1 MRLLRRF
8 APDACRKAGRERVSF
23 FFFEYMEWL
32 TSLFYGD
39 TNGAAH
45 TVLLFALVIAI
56 GIPLGRIKVFGVS
69 LGITL
74 VLFVGIV
81 LGQLGFS
88 ANGHVLHFVKEFGL
102 ILFVYSIGLQVG
114 PGFFASFKRGGMLMN
129 GLAASIVLLGVL
141 MTVLF
146 HYLTSIPMPTLVGVL
161 SGAITNTPGLGAAQQ
176 ALSEI
181 INTNPEAKEALVA
194 QAGGVPEGSTLDAA
208 AEQLAG
214 TLGQG
219 YACAYPLGVVGII
232 LSILAV
238 RTVFKISLKKE
249 TRALKETNPTSGD
262 DSTAFTLE
270 VQNPAIVGKKI
281 SEITRLFS
289 RRFVISRHRRGEQPP
304 TLPTGDLVLELG
316 DRLLVISAK
325 GDAETIAAFFGKVIN
340 WGVEDWEHLKSA
352 IVRRRIIVTR
362 PSVNGKALGRLDAY
376 SSMGVAITRINRA
389 GVVLIANPTL
399 CLQLGDRVNVVGPEH
414 AVNEVEKV
422 LGNELK
428 RLDHPNLVSIFLG
441 IAVGVIFGSIP
452 FAVPGL
458 SQPLK
463 LGLAGGPLIVAILIS
478 CWGYKSHLI
487 TYTPIAANLM
497 IREIGILLFLASV
510 GIGAGNGFLQTVLG
524 GGYWWVLIG
533 FCITTVPLLV
543 VGLVARGVFKM
554 NYYSIMGLVSGAT
567 TDPPA
572 LAYANSVAQN
582 EAPNVAY
589 ATVYPLTMFLRV
601 LTAQLL
607 ILAFCA

>member
-1 MRLLRRF
+1 M
-8 APDACRKAGRERVSF
+8 D
-23 FFFEYMEWL
+23 WIIN
-32 TSLFYGD
+32 LFYAD
-39 TNGAAH
+39 TNGVAH
-45 TVLLFALVIAI
+45 TVLLFCIAIAI
-56 GIPLGRIKVFGVS
+56 GIPLGRIKVFGIS

-74 VLFVGIV
+74 VLFVAIL

-88 ANGHVLHFVKEFGL
+88 VNGNVLHFVKEFGL
-102 ILFVYSIGLQVG
+102 ILFVFTIGLQVG
-114 PGFFASFKRGGMLMN
+114 PGFFASFKKGGMLMN
-129 GLAASIVLLGVL
+129 GLAASVVLLGVL
-141 MTVLF
+141 LTIVF
-146 HYLTSIPMPTLVGVL
+146 HFLTGIPMPTMVGVL

-176 ALSEI
+176 ALAEI
-181 INTNPEAKEALVA
+181 VKTNPEATDGAIER
-194 QAGGVPEGSTLDAA
+194 
-208 AEQLAG
+208 LAG

-232 LSILAV
+232 LSLIVV
-238 RTVFKISLKKE
+238 RAVFKISLDKE
-249 TRALKETNPTSGD
+249 TAAIKALEKEQGDTSAAI
-262 DSTAFTLE
+262 SLE
-270 VQNPAIVGKKI
+270 VQNPAIIGKKI

-289 RRFVISRHRRGEQPP
+289 RPFVISRHRRGENAP
-304 TLPTGDLVLELG
+304 TVATGDTVLAAG
-316 DRLLVISAK
+316 DRLFVIVFK
-325 GDAETIAAFFGKVIN
+325 EDAEMVGAFFGKVIN
-340 WGVEDWEHLKSA
+340 WGVEDWEHIKSA

-362 PSVNGKALGRLDAY
+362 ENMNGRPLSRLAAY
-376 SSMGVAITRINRA
+376 TAMGVAITRINRA
-389 GVVLIANPTL
+389 GVVQVASPTL
-399 CLQLGDRVNVVGPEH
+399 RLQIGDRVNVVGPEH

-441 IAVGVIFGSIP
+441 IALGVFFGSIP

-463 LGLAGGPLIVAILIS
+463 LGLAGGPLIIAILLS
-478 CWGYKSHLI
+478 CWGYKSHLV

-510 GIGAGNGFLQTVLG
+510 GLGAGNGFLQAVLG

-543 VGLVARGVFKM
+543 VGFVARGVFKL
-554 NYYSIMGLVSGAT
+554 NYYSVMGLVAGAT

-572 LAYANSVAQN
+572 LAYANNIAQN

-607 ILAFCA
+607 ILVFCS

>member
-1 MRLLRRF
+1 M
-8 APDACRKAGRERVSF
+8 D
-23 FFFEYMEWL
+23 WIIN
-32 TSLFYGD
+32 LFYAD
-39 TNGAAH
+39 TNGVAH
-45 TVLLFALVIAI
+45 TVLLFCIAIAI
-56 GIPLGRIKVFGVS
+56 GIPLGRIKVFGIS

-74 VLFVGIV
+74 VLFVAIL

-88 ANGHVLHFVKEFGL
+88 VNGNVLHFVKEFGL
-102 ILFVYSIGLQVG
+102 ILFVFTIGLQVG
-114 PGFFASFKRGGMLMN
+114 PGFFASFKKGGMLMN
-129 GLAASIVLLGVL
+129 GLAASVVLLGVL
-141 MTVLF
+141 LTVAF
-146 HYLTSIPMPTLVGVL
+146 HFLTGIPMPTMVGVL

-176 ALSEI
+176 ALAEI
-181 INTNPEAKEALVA
+181 VKTNPEATDGAIER
-194 QAGGVPEGSTLDAA
+194 
-208 AEQLAG
+208 LAG

-232 LSILAV
+232 LSLIVV
-238 RTVFKISLKKE
+238 RAVFKISLDKE
-249 TRALKETNPTSGD
+249 TAAIKALEKEQGDTSAAI
-262 DSTAFTLE
+262 SLE
-270 VQNPAIVGKKI
+270 VQNPAIIGKKI

-289 RRFVISRHRRGEQPP
+289 RPFVISRHRRGENAP
-304 TLPTGDLVLELG
+304 TVATGDTVLEAG
-316 DRLLVISAK
+316 DRLFVIVFK
-325 GDAETIAAFFGKVIN
+325 EDAEMVGAFFGKVIN
-340 WGVEDWEHLKSA
+340 WGVEDWEHIKSA

-362 PSVNGKALGRLDAY
+362 ENMNGRPLSRLAAY
-376 SSMGVAITRINRA
+376 TAMGVAITRINRA
-389 GVVLIANPTL
+389 GVVQVASPTL
-399 CLQLGDRVNVVGPEH
+399 RLQIGDRVNVVGPEH

-441 IAVGVIFGSIP
+441 IALGVFFGSIP

-463 LGLAGGPLIVAILIS
+463 LGLAGGPLIIAILLS
-478 CWGYKSHLI
+478 CWGYKSHLV

-510 GIGAGNGFLQTVLG
+510 GLGAGNGFLQAVLG

-543 VGLVARGVFKM
+543 VGFVARGVFKL
-554 NYYSIMGLVSGAT
+554 NYYSVMGLVAGAT

-572 LAYANSVAQN
+572 LAYANNIAQN

-607 ILAFCA
+607 ILVFCS

>member
-1 MRLLRRF
+1 M
-8 APDACRKAGRERVSF
+8 D
-23 FFFEYMEWL
+23 WIIN
-32 TSLFYGD
+32 LFYAD
-39 TNGAAH
+39 TNGVAH
-45 TVLLFALVIAI
+45 TVLLFCIAIAI
-56 GIPLGRIKVFGVS
+56 GIPLGRIKVFGIS

-74 VLFVGIV
+74 VLFVAIL

-88 ANGHVLHFVKEFGL
+88 VNGNVLHFVKEFGL
-102 ILFVYSIGLQVG
+102 ILFVFTIGLQVG
-114 PGFFASFKRGGMLMN
+114 PGFFASFKKGGMLMN
-129 GLAASIVLLGVL
+129 GLAASVVLLGVL
-141 MTVLF
+141 LTIVF
-146 HYLTSIPMPTLVGVL
+146 HFLTGIPMPTMVGVL

-176 ALSEI
+176 ALAEI
-181 INTNPEAKEALVA
+181 VKTNGATDGAV
-194 QAGGVPEGSTLDAA
+194 
-208 AEQLAG
+208 EQLAG

-232 LSILAV
+232 LSLIVV
-238 RTVFKISLKKE
+238 RAVFKISLDKE
-249 TRALKETNPTSGD
+249 TAAIKALEKEQGDTSAAI
-262 DSTAFTLE
+262 SLE
-270 VQNPAIVGKKI
+270 VQNPAIIGKKI

-289 RRFVISRHRRGEQPP
+289 RPFVISRHRRGENAP
-304 TLPTGDLVLELG
+304 TVATGDTVLEAG
-316 DRLLVISAK
+316 DRLFVIVFK
-325 GDAETIAAFFGKVIN
+325 EDAEMVGAFFGKVIN
-340 WGVEDWEHLKSA
+340 WGVEDWEHIKSA

-362 PSVNGKALGRLDAY
+362 ENMNGRPLSRLAAY
-376 SSMGVAITRINRA
+376 TAMGVAITRINRA
-389 GVVLIANPTL
+389 GVVQVASPTL
-399 CLQLGDRVNVVGPEH
+399 RLQIGDRVNVVGPEH

-441 IAVGVIFGSIP
+441 IALGVFFGSIP

-463 LGLAGGPLIVAILIS
+463 LGLAGGPLIIAILLS
-478 CWGYKSHLI
+478 CWGYKSHLV

-510 GIGAGNGFLQTVLG
+510 GLGAGNGFLQAVLG

-543 VGLVARGVFKM
+543 VGFVARGVFKL
-554 NYYSIMGLVSGAT
+554 NYYSVMGLVAGAT

-572 LAYANSVAQN
+572 LAYANNIAQN

-607 ILAFCA
+607 ILVFCS

>member
-1 MRLLRRF
+1 M
-8 APDACRKAGRERVSF
+8 D
-23 FFFEYMEWL
+23 WIIN
-32 TSLFYGD
+32 LFYAD
-39 TNGAAH
+39 TNGVAH
-45 TVLLFALVIAI
+45 TVLLFCIAIAI
-56 GIPLGRIKVFGVS
+56 GIPLGRIKVFGIS

-74 VLFVGIV
+74 VLFVAIL

-88 ANGHVLHFVKEFGL
+88 VNGNVLHFVKEFGL
-102 ILFVYSIGLQVG
+102 ILFVFTIGLQVG
-114 PGFFASFKRGGMLMN
+114 PGFFASFKKGGMLMN
-129 GLAASIVLLGVL
+129 GLAASVVLLGVL
-141 MTVLF
+141 LTVAF
-146 HYLTSIPMPTLVGVL
+146 HFLTGIPMPTMVGVL

-176 ALSEI
+176 ALAEI
-181 INTNPEAKEALVA
+181 VKTNGATDGAV
-194 QAGGVPEGSTLDAA
+194 
-208 AEQLAG
+208 EQLAG

-232 LSILAV
+232 LSLIVV
-238 RTVFKISLKKE
+238 RAVFKISLDKE
-249 TRALKETNPTSGD
+249 TAAIKALEKEQGDTSAAI
-262 DSTAFTLE
+262 SLE
-270 VQNPAIVGKKI
+270 VQNPAIIGKKI

-289 RRFVISRHRRGEQPP
+289 RPFVISRHRRGENAP
-304 TLPTGDLVLELG
+304 TVATGDTVLEAG
-316 DRLLVISAK
+316 DRLFVIVFK
-325 GDAETIAAFFGKVIN
+325 EDAEMVGAFFGKVIN
-340 WGVEDWEHLKSA
+340 WGVEDWEHIKSA

-362 PSVNGKALGRLDAY
+362 ENMNGRPLSRLAAY
-376 SSMGVAITRINRA
+376 TAMGVAITRINRA
-389 GVVLIANPTL
+389 GVVQVASPTL
-399 CLQLGDRVNVVGPEH
+399 RLQIGDRVNVVGPEH

-441 IAVGVIFGSIP
+441 IALGVFFGSIP

-463 LGLAGGPLIVAILIS
+463 LGLAGGPLIIAILLS
-478 CWGYKSHLI
+478 CWGYKSHLV

-510 GIGAGNGFLQTVLG
+510 GLGAGNGFLQAVLG

-543 VGLVARGVFKM
+543 VGFVARGVFKL
-554 NYYSIMGLVSGAT
+554 NYYSVMGLVAGAT

-572 LAYANSVAQN
+572 LAYANNIAQN

-607 ILAFCA
+607 ILVFCS

>member
-1 MRLLRRF
+1 M
-8 APDACRKAGRERVSF
+8 D
-23 FFFEYMEWL
+23 WIIN
-32 TSLFYGD
+32 LFYAD
-39 TNGAAH
+39 TNGVAH
-45 TVLLFALVIAI
+45 TVLLFCIAIAI
-56 GIPLGRIKVFGVS
+56 GIPLGRIKVFGIS

-74 VLFVGIV
+74 VLFVAIL

-88 ANGHVLHFVKEFGL
+88 VNGNVLHFVKEFGL
-102 ILFVYSIGLQVG
+102 ILFVFTIGLQVG
-114 PGFFASFKRGGMLMN
+114 PGFFASFKKGGMLMN
-129 GLAASIVLLGVL
+129 GLAASVVLLGVL
-141 MTVLF
+141 LTIVF
-146 HYLTSIPMPTLVGVL
+146 HFLTGIPMPTMVGVL

-176 ALSEI
+176 ALAEI
-181 INTNPEAKEALVA
+181 VKTNPEATDGAIER
-194 QAGGVPEGSTLDAA
+194 
-208 AEQLAG
+208 LAG

-232 LSILAV
+232 LSLIVV
-238 RTVFKISLKKE
+238 RAVFKISLDKE
-249 TRALKETNPTSGD
+249 TAAIKALEKEQGDTSAAI
-262 DSTAFTLE
+262 SLE
-270 VQNPAIVGKKI
+270 VQNPAIIGKKI

-289 RRFVISRHRRGEQPP
+289 RPFVISRHRRGENAP
-304 TLPTGDLVLELG
+304 TVATGDTVLAAG
-316 DRLLVISAK
+316 DRLFVIVFK
-325 GDAETIAAFFGKVIN
+325 EDAEMVGAFFGKVIN
-340 WGVEDWEHLKSA
+340 WGVEDWEHIKSA

-362 PSVNGKALGRLDAY
+362 ENMNGRPLSRLAAY
-376 SSMGVAITRINRA
+376 TAMGVAITRINRA
-389 GVVLIANPTL
+389 GVVQVASPTL
-399 CLQLGDRVNVVGPEH
+399 RLQIGDRVNVVGPEH

-441 IAVGVIFGSIP
+441 IALGVVFGSIP

-463 LGLAGGPLIVAILIS
+463 LGLAGGPLIIAILIS
-478 CWGYKSHLI
+478 CWGYKSHLV

-510 GIGAGNGFLQTVLG
+510 GLGAGDGFLQAVIG

-543 VGLVARGVFKM
+543 VGFVARGVFRL
-554 NYYSIMGLVSGAT
+554 NYYSVMGLVAGAT

-607 ILAFCA
+607 ILVFCS

>member
-1 MRLLRRF
+1 M
-8 APDACRKAGRERVSF
+8 D
-23 FFFEYMEWL
+23 WIIN
-32 TSLFYGD
+32 LFYAD
-39 TNGAAH
+39 TNGVAH
-45 TVLLFALVIAI
+45 TVLLFCIAIAI
-56 GIPLGRIKVFGVS
+56 GIPLGRIKVFGIS

-74 VLFVGIV
+74 VLFVAIL

-88 ANGHVLHFVKEFGL
+88 VNGNVLHFVKEFGL
-102 ILFVYSIGLQVG
+102 ILFVFTIGLQVG
-114 PGFFASFKRGGMLMN
+114 PGFFASFKKGGMLMN

-141 MTVLF
+141 LTVAF
-146 HYLTSIPMPTLVGVL
+146 HFLTGIPMPTMVGVL

-176 ALSEI
+176 ALAEI
-181 INTNPEAKEALVA
+181 VKTNGATDGAV
-194 QAGGVPEGSTLDAA
+194 
-208 AEQLAG
+208 EQLAG

-232 LSILAV
+232 LSLIVV
-238 RTVFKISLKKE
+238 RAVFKISLDKE
-249 TRALKETNPTSGD
+249 TAAIKALEKEQGDTSAAI
-262 DSTAFTLE
+262 SLE
-270 VQNPAIVGKKI
+270 VQNPAIIGKKI

-289 RRFVISRHRRGEQPP
+289 RPFVISRHRRGENAP
-304 TLPTGDLVLELG
+304 TVATGETVLEAG
-316 DRLLVISAK
+316 DRLFVVVFK
-325 GDAETIAAFFGKVIN
+325 EDAEMVGAFFGKVIN
-340 WGVEDWEHLKSA
+340 WGVEDWEHIKSA

-362 PSVNGKALGRLDAY
+362 ENMNGRPLSRLAAY
-376 SSMGVAITRINRA
+376 TAMGVAITRINRA
-389 GVVLIANPTL
+389 GVVQVASPTL
-399 CLQLGDRVNVVGPEH
+399 RLQIGDRVNVVGPEH

-441 IAVGVIFGSIP
+441 IALGVFFGSIP

-463 LGLAGGPLIVAILIS
+463 LGLAGGPLIIAILLS
-478 CWGYKSHLI
+478 CWGYKSHLV

-510 GIGAGNGFLQTVLG
+510 GLGAGNGFLQAVLG

-543 VGLVARGVFKM
+543 VGFVARGVFKL
-554 NYYSIMGLVSGAT
+554 NYYSVMGLVAGAT

-572 LAYANSVAQN
+572 LAYANNIAQN

-607 ILAFCA
+607 ILVFCS

>member
-1 MRLLRRF
+1 M
-8 APDACRKAGRERVSF
+8 D
-23 FFFEYMEWL
+23 WIIN
-32 TSLFYGD
+32 LFYAD
-39 TNGAAH
+39 TNGVAH
-45 TVLLFALVIAI
+45 TVLLFCIAIAI
-56 GIPLGRIKVFGVS
+56 GIPLGRIKVFGIS

-74 VLFVGIV
+74 VLFVAIL

-88 ANGHVLHFVKEFGL
+88 VNGNVLHFVKEFGL
-102 ILFVYSIGLQVG
+102 ILFVFTIGLQVG
-114 PGFFASFKRGGMLMN
+114 PGFFASFKKGGMLMN
-129 GLAASIVLLGVL
+129 GLAASVVLLGVL
-141 MTVLF
+141 LTIVF
-146 HYLTSIPMPTLVGVL
+146 HFLTGIPMPTMVGVL

-176 ALSEI
+176 ALAEI
-181 INTNPEAKEALVA
+181 VKTNPEATDGAIER
-194 QAGGVPEGSTLDAA
+194 
-208 AEQLAG
+208 LAG

-232 LSILAV
+232 LSLIVV
-238 RTVFKISLKKE
+238 RAVFKISLDKE
-249 TRALKETNPTSGD
+249 TAAIKALEKEQGDTSAAI
-262 DSTAFTLE
+262 SLE
-270 VQNPAIVGKKI
+270 VQNPAIIGKKI

-289 RRFVISRHRRGEQPP
+289 RPFVISRHRRGENAP
-304 TLPTGDLVLELG
+304 TVATGDTVLAAG
-316 DRLLVISAK
+316 DRLFVIVFK
-325 GDAETIAAFFGKVIN
+325 EDAEMVGAFFGKVIN
-340 WGVEDWEHLKSA
+340 WGVEDWEHIKSA

-362 PSVNGKALGRLDAY
+362 ENMNGRPLSRLAAY
-376 SSMGVAITRINRA
+376 TAMGVAITRINRA
-389 GVVLIANPTL
+389 GVVQVASPTL
-399 CLQLGDRVNVVGPEH
+399 RLQIGDRVNVVGPEH

-441 IAVGVIFGSIP
+441 IALGVVFGSIP

-463 LGLAGGPLIVAILIS
+463 LGLAGGPLIIAILIS
-478 CWGYKSHLI
+478 CWGYKSHLV

-510 GIGAGNGFLQTVLG
+510 GLGAGDGFLQAVIG

-543 VGLVARGVFKM
+543 VGFVARGVFKL
-554 NYYSIMGLVSGAT
+554 NYYSVMGLVAGAT

-607 ILAFCA
+607 ILVFCS

>member
-1 MRLLRRF
+1 M
-8 APDACRKAGRERVSF
+8 D
-23 FFFEYMEWL
+23 WIIN
-32 TSLFYGD
+32 LFYAD
-39 TNGAAH
+39 TNGVAH
-45 TVLLFALVIAI
+45 TVLLFCIAIAI
-56 GIPLGRIKVFGVS
+56 GIPLGRIKVFGIS

-74 VLFVGIV
+74 VLFVAIL

-88 ANGHVLHFVKEFGL
+88 VNGNVLHFVKEFGL
-102 ILFVYSIGLQVG
+102 ILFVFTIGLQVG
-114 PGFFASFKRGGMLMN
+114 PGFFASFKKGGMLMN
-129 GLAASIVLLGVL
+129 GLAASVVLLGVL
-141 MTVLF
+141 LTIVF
-146 HYLTSIPMPTLVGVL
+146 HFLTGIPMPTMVGVL

-176 ALSEI
+176 ALAEI
-181 INTNPEAKEALVA
+181 VKTNPEATDGAIER
-194 QAGGVPEGSTLDAA
+194 
-208 AEQLAG
+208 LAG

-232 LSILAV
+232 LSLIVV
-238 RTVFKISLKKE
+238 RAVFKISLDKE
-249 TRALKETNPTSGD
+249 TAAIKALEKEQGDTSAAI
-262 DSTAFTLE
+262 SLE
-270 VQNPAIVGKKI
+270 VQNPAIIGKKI

-289 RRFVISRHRRGEQPP
+289 RPFVISRHRRGENAP
-304 TLPTGDLVLELG
+304 TVATGDTVLAAG
-316 DRLLVISAK
+316 DRLFVIVFK
-325 GDAETIAAFFGKVIN
+325 EDAEMVGAFFGKVIN
-340 WGVEDWEHLKSA
+340 WGVEDWEHIKSA

-362 PSVNGKALGRLDAY
+362 ENMNGRPLSRLAAY
-376 SSMGVAITRINRA
+376 TTMGVAITRINRA
-389 GVVLIANPTL
+389 GVVQVASPTL
-399 CLQLGDRVNVVGPEH
+399 RLQIGDRVNVVGPEH

-441 IAVGVIFGSIP
+441 IALGVVFGSIP

-463 LGLAGGPLIVAILIS
+463 LGLAGGPLIIAILIS
-478 CWGYKSHLI
+478 CWGYKSHLV

-510 GIGAGNGFLQTVLG
+510 GLGAGDGFLQAVIG

-543 VGLVARGVFKM
+543 VGFVARGVFKL
-554 NYYSIMGLVSGAT
+554 NYYSVMGLVAGAT

-607 ILAFCA
+607 ILVFCS

>member
-1 MRLLRRF
+1 
-8 APDACRKAGRERVSF
+8 
-23 FFFEYMEWL
+23 
-32 TSLFYGD
+32 
-39 TNGAAH
+39 
-45 TVLLFALVIAI
+45 
-56 GIPLGRIKVFGVS
+56 
-69 LGITL
+69 
-74 VLFVGIV
+74 
-81 LGQLGFS
+81 
-88 ANGHVLHFVKEFGL
+88 FGL
-102 ILFVYSIGLQVG
+102 ILFVFTIGLQVG
-114 PGFFASFKRGGMLMN
+114 PGFFASFKKGGMLMN
-129 GLAASIVLLGVL
+129 GLAASVVLLGVL
-141 MTVLF
+141 LTVAF
-146 HYLTSIPMPTLVGVL
+146 HFITGIPMPTMVGVL

-176 ALSEI
+176 ALAEI
-181 INTNPEAKEALVA
+181 VKTNPDASARLVE
-194 QAGGVPEGSTLDAA
+194 QAGGVPAGATTDGVI
-208 AEQLAG
+208 EQLAG

-232 LSILAV
+232 LSLIVV
-238 RTVFKISLKKE
+238 RAVFKISLDKE
-249 TRALKETNPTSGD
+249 TEALKATNPTSGD
-262 DSTAFTLE
+262 NSTAVTLE
-270 VQNPAIVGKKI
+270 VQNPAIIGKKI

-289 RRFVISRHRRGEQPP
+289 RRFVISRHRRGNEAP
-304 TLPTGDLVLELG
+304 TLPTGDTVLAAG

-325 GDAETIAAFFGKVIN
+325 DDAETIAAFFGKVVN
-340 WGVEDWEHLKSA
+340 WGISDWEHIKSA

-362 PSVNGKALGRLDAY
+362 ESVNGRALGRLDVY
-376 SSMGVAITRINRA
+376 RSMGVAITRINRA

-399 CLQLGDRVNVVGPEH
+399 RLQLGDRVNVVGPEH

-441 IAVGVIFGSIP
+441 IALGVVFGSIP
-452 FAVPGL
+452 FALPGL

-463 LGLAGGPLIVAILIS
+463 LGLAGGPLIIAILLS
-478 CWGYKSHLI
+478 CWGYKSHLV

-510 GIGAGNGFLQTVLG
+510 GLGAGNGFLQAVLG

-543 VGLVARGVFKM
+543 VGFVARGVFKL
-554 NYYSIMGLVSGAT
+554 NYYSVMGLVAGAT

-607 ILAFCA
+607 

>member
-1 MRLLRRF
+1 
-8 APDACRKAGRERVSF
+8 
-23 FFFEYMEWL
+23 
-32 TSLFYGD
+32 
-39 TNGAAH
+39 
-45 TVLLFALVIAI
+45 
-56 GIPLGRIKVFGVS
+56 
-69 LGITL
+69 
-74 VLFVGIV
+74 
-81 LGQLGFS
+81 
-88 ANGHVLHFVKEFGL
+88 
-102 ILFVYSIGLQVG
+102 
-114 PGFFASFKRGGMLMN
+114 MN

>member
-1 MRLLRRF
+1 M
-8 APDACRKAGRERVSF
+8 D
-23 FFFEYMEWL
+23 WL
-32 TSLFYGD
+32 TNLFMNDVDGV
-39 TNGAAH
+39 AH
-45 TVLLFALVIAI
+45 TVLVFALAI
-56 GIPLGRIKVFGVS
+56 VLGIPLGRVKVFGIS

-81 LGQLGFS
+81 LGQIGFRV
-88 ANGHVLHFVKEFGL
+88 NDHVLHFVKEFGL
-102 ILFVYSIGLQVG
+102 ILFVFTIGLQVG

-141 MTVLF
+141 LTVAF
-146 HYLTSIPMPTLVGVL
+146 HFLTGIPMPTMVGVL

-176 ALSEI
+176 AFAEI
-181 INTNPEAKEALVA
+181 VKTNPEAADGAV
-194 QAGGVPEGSTLDAA
+194 
-208 AEQLAG
+208 EQLAG

-232 LSILAV
+232 LSLIVV
-238 RTVFKISLKKE
+238 RAVFKISLDKE
-249 TRALKETNPTSGD
+249 TEALKATNPTSGD
-262 DSTAFTLE
+262 TSTAFTLE
-270 VQNPAIVGKKI
+270 VQNPAIIGKKI

-289 RRFVISRHRRGEQPP
+289 RRFVISRHRRGDEAP
-304 TLPTGDLVLELG
+304 TLPTGDTMLAAG

-325 GDAETIAAFFGKVIN
+325 DDAETIAAFFGKVVN
-340 WGVEDWEHLKSA
+340 WGVSDWEHIKSA

-362 PSVNGKALGRLDAY
+362 ESVNGRALGRLDVY
-376 SSMGVAITRINRA
+376 HSMGVAITRINRA
-389 GVVLIANPTL
+389 GVVQVASPTL
-399 CLQLGDRVNVVGPEH
+399 RLQLGDRVNVVGPEH

-441 IAVGVIFGSIP
+441 IALGVVFGSIP

-463 LGLAGGPLIVAILIS
+463 LGLAGGPLIIAILIG
-478 CWGYKSHLI
+478 CWGYKSHLV

-510 GIGAGNGFLQTVLG
+510 GLGAGNGFLQAVLG

-543 VGLVARGVFKM
+543 VGFVARGVFKL
-554 NYYSIMGLVSGAT
+554 NYYSVMGLVAGAT

-607 ILAFCA
+607 ILVFCS

>member
-1 MRLLRRF
+1 M
-8 APDACRKAGRERVSF
+8 D
-23 FFFEYMEWL
+23 WL
-32 TSLFYGD
+32 TNLFIND
-39 TNGAAH
+39 VNGVAH
-45 TVLLFALVIAI
+45 TVLIFSFVIAI
-56 GIPLGRIKVFGVS
+56 GIPLGRIKVFGIS

-81 LGQLGFS
+81 LGQLGFRV
-88 ANGHVLHFVKEFGL
+88 NDHVLHFVKEFGL
-102 ILFVYSIGLQVG
+102 ILFVFSIGLQVG

-141 MTVLF
+141 MTVAF
-146 HYLTSIPMPTLVGVL
+146 HFLTKIPMPTMVGVL

-176 ALSEI
+176 ALAEVVKS
-181 INTNPEAKEALVA
+181 NPDARAVLID
-194 QAGGVPEGSTLDAA
+194 QAGGVPAGASAEGVI
-208 AEQLAG
+208 EQLAG

-232 LSILAV
+232 LSLIVV
-238 RTVFKISLKKE
+238 RAVFKISYEKE
-249 TRALKETNPTSGD
+249 TAALKATNPTSGD
-262 DSTAFTLE
+262 NSTAFTLE
-270 VQNPAIVGKKI
+270 VQNPAIIGKKI
-281 SEITRLFS
+281 AQVTKLFS
-289 RRFVISRHRRGEQPP
+289 RRFVISRHRRGENPP
-304 TLPTGDLVLELG
+304 TLPTGDTMLEAG

-325 GDAETIAAFFGKVIN
+325 DDAETIAAFFGKVVN
-340 WGVEDWEHLKSA
+340 WGVEDWDHIKSA

-362 PSVNGKALGRLDAY
+362 ESMNGRLLGRLDVY
-376 SSMGVAITRINRA
+376 RSMGVAVTRINRA
-389 GVVLIANPTL
+389 GVVLIASPTL
-399 CLQLGDRVNVVGPEH
+399 RLQIGDRVNVVGPEH

-441 IAVGVIFGSIP
+441 IAVGVLFGSIP
-452 FAVPGL
+452 FAIPGL

-463 LGLAGGPLIVAILIS
+463 LGLAGGPLIIAILLS

-510 GIGAGNGFLQTVLG
+510 GIGAGNGFLQAVLG

-543 VGLVARGVFKM
+543 VGFVARGVFKL
-554 NYYSIMGLVSGAT
+554 NYYSILGLVAGAT

-572 LAYANSVAQN
+572 LAYANNVAQN

-607 ILAFCA
+607 ILVFCS

>member
-1 MRLLRRF
+1 MN
-8 APDACRKAGRERVSF
+8 
-23 FFFEYMEWL
+23 WL
-32 TSLFYGD
+32 ADLFMNNVDGV
-39 TNGAAH
+39 AH
-45 TVLLFALVIAI
+45 AVLIFALVIAI
-56 GIPLGRIKVFGVS
+56 GIPLGRIKFFGVS

-81 LGQLGFS
+81 LGQLGFAINS
-88 ANGHVLHFVKEFGL
+88 HVLHFVKEFGL

-114 PGFFASFKRGGMLMN
+114 PGFFASFKKGGMLMN
-129 GLAASIVLLGVL
+129 GLAASIVLLAVL
-141 MTVLF
+141 LTIGF
-146 HYLTSIPMPTLVGVL
+146 HYLTGIPMPTMVGVL

-176 ALSEI
+176 AFAELNIPGSE
-181 INTNPEAKEALVA
+181 A
-194 QAGGVPEGSTLDAA
+194 
-208 AEQLAG
+208 LAG

-232 LSILAV
+232 LSLIVV
-238 RTVFKISLKKE
+238 RAVFKISFEKE
-249 TRALKETNPTSGD
+249 TESLKATNPTSGD
-262 DSTAFTLE
+262 NSTAFTVE
-270 VQNPAIVGKKI
+270 VENPAIIGKKI
-281 SEITRLFS
+281 SEITRLFG
-289 RRFVISRHRRGEQPP
+289 RRFVISRHRHGEETPII
-304 TLPTGDLVLELG
+304 PTGETTLAEG
-316 DRLLVISAK
+316 DRLFVISAK
-325 GDAETIAAFFGKVIN
+325 NDAEAIAAFFGKVIN
-340 WGVEDWEHLKSA
+340 WGIEDWEHLKSE

-362 PSVNGKALGRLDAY
+362 ESMNGRPVGRLDAY
-376 SSMGVAITRINRA
+376 RSMGVAITRINRG
-389 GVVLIANPTL
+389 GVVMIVTPTL
-399 CLQLGDRVNVVGPEH
+399 RLQLGDRVNVVGPED

-441 IAVGVIFGSIP
+441 IAIGVIFGSIP
-452 FAVPGL
+452 FALPGL

-463 LGLAGGPLIVAILIS
+463 LGLAGGPLIIAILIS
-478 CWGYKSHLI
+478 CWGYRSRLI

-510 GIGAGNGFLQTVLG
+510 GIGAGNGFLEAVFN

-533 FCITTVPLLV
+533 FAITTIPLLLI
-543 VGLVARGVFKM
+543 GIIARAVFKL
-554 NYYSIMGLVSGAT
+554 NYYSIMGLVAGAT

-572 LAYANSVAQN
+572 LAYANNIAQN

-607 ILAFCA
+607 ILVFCV

>member
-1 MRLLRRF
+1 
-8 APDACRKAGRERVSF
+8 
-23 FFFEYMEWL
+23 MEWL
-32 TSLFYGD
+32 TNLFINDVDGI
-39 TNGAAH
+39 AH
-45 TVLLFALVIAI
+45 TVLIFSIVIAV
-56 GIPLGRIKVFGVS
+56 GIPLGRIKCFGIS

-81 LGQLGFS
+81 LGQLGFKI
-88 ANGHVLHFVKEFGL
+88 NDHVLHFVKEFGL
-102 ILFVYSIGLQVG
+102 ILFVFSIGLQVG

-129 GLAASIVLLGVL
+129 GLAAAVVLLGVL

-146 HYLTSIPMPTLVGVL
+146 HFITKIPMPTMVGVL

-176 ALSEI
+176 SLAEI
-181 INTNPEAKEALVA
+181 IKTNPDAKTVLIE
-194 QAGGVPEGSTLDAA
+194 QAGGVPAGMSSDGVI
-208 AEQLAG
+208 EQIAG

-232 LSILAV
+232 LSLVVV
-238 RTVFKISLKKE
+238 RAVFKISYEKE
-249 TRALKETNPTSGD
+249 TEALKATNPTSGD
-262 DSTAFTLE
+262 NSTAFTLE
-270 VQNPAIVGKKI
+270 VQNPAIIGKKI
-281 SEITRLFS
+281 AQVTKLFS
-289 RRFVISRHRRGEQPP
+289 RRFVISRHRRGENPP
-304 TLPTGDLVLELG
+304 TLPTGDMTLEAG

-325 GDAETIAAFFGKVIN
+325 DDAETIAAFFGKVVN
-340 WGVEDWEHLKSA
+340 WGVEEWDHIKSA

-362 PSVNGKALGRLDAY
+362 ESMNGRLLGRLDPY

-399 CLQLGDRVNVVGPEH
+399 RLQIGDRVNVVGPEH

-428 RLDHPNLVSIFLG
+428 RLDHPNMVSIFLG
-441 IAVGVIFGSIP
+441 IAVGVLFGSIP

-463 LGLAGGPLIVAILIS
+463 LGLAGGPLIVAILLS

-510 GIGAGNGFLQTVLG
+510 GIGAGNGFLQAVLG

-543 VGLVARGVFKM
+543 VGFVARGVFKL
-554 NYYSIMGLVSGAT
+554 NYYSILGLVAGAT

-572 LAYANSVAQN
+572 LAYANNVAQN

-607 ILAFCA
+607 ILVFCS

>member
-1 MRLLRRF
+1 MDWLLNLLMN
-8 APDACRKAGRERVSF
+8 DVDGV
-23 FFFEYMEWL
+23 
-32 TSLFYGD
+32 
-39 TNGAAH
+39 AH
-45 TVLLFALVIAI
+45 TVLIFALVIVL
-56 GIPLGRIKVFGVS
+56 GIPLGRVKVFGIS

-81 LGQLGFS
+81 LGQLGFRV
-88 ANGHVLHFVKEFGL
+88 NEHVLHFVKEFGL
-102 ILFVYSIGLQVG
+102 ILFVFTIGLQVG
-114 PGFFASFKRGGMLMN
+114 PGFFASFKQGGMLMN

-141 MTVLF
+141 LTVAF
-146 HYLTSIPMPTLVGVL
+146 HFLTGIPMPTMVGVL
-161 SGAITNTPGLGAAQQ
+161 SGAITNTPGLGSAQQ
-176 ALSEI
+176 ALAEI
-181 INTNPEAKEALVA
+181 VKTNPDASARLVE
-194 QAGGVPEGSTLDAA
+194 QAGGVPAGAA
-208 AEQLAG
+208 TDGVIEQLAG

-232 LSILAV
+232 LSLLVV
-238 RTVFKISLKKE
+238 RAVFKISLDKE
-249 TRALKETNPTSGD
+249 TEALKATNPTSGD
-262 DSTAFTLE
+262 NSTAVTLE
-270 VQNPAIVGKKI
+270 VQNPAIIGKKI

-289 RRFVISRHRRGEQPP
+289 RRFVISRHRRGNEAP
-304 TLPTGDLVLELG
+304 TLPTGDTVLAAG

-325 GDAETIAAFFGKVIN
+325 DDAETIAAFFGKVVN
-340 WGVEDWEHLKSA
+340 WGISDWEHIKSA

-362 PSVNGKALGRLDAY
+362 ESVNGRALGRLDVY
-376 SSMGVAITRINRA
+376 RSMGVAITRINRA

-399 CLQLGDRVNVVGPEH
+399 RLQLGDRVNVVGPEH

-441 IAVGVIFGSIP
+441 IALGVVFGSIP
-452 FAVPGL
+452 FALPGL

-463 LGLAGGPLIVAILIS
+463 LGLAGGPLIIAILLS
-478 CWGYKSHLI
+478 CWGYKSHLV

-510 GIGAGNGFLQTVLG
+510 GLGAGNGFLQAVLG

-543 VGLVARGVFKM
+543 VGFVARGVFKL
-554 NYYSIMGLVSGAT
+554 NYYSVMGLVAGAT

-607 ILAFCA
+607 ILVFCS

>member
-1 MRLLRRF
+1 M
-8 APDACRKAGRERVSF
+8 D
-23 FFFEYMEWL
+23 WIIN
-32 TSLFYGD
+32 LFYAD
-39 TNGAAH
+39 TNGVAH
-45 TVLLFALVIAI
+45 TVLLFCIAIAI
-56 GIPLGRIKVFGVS
+56 GIPLGRIKVFGIS

-74 VLFVGIV
+74 VLFVAIL

-88 ANGHVLHFVKEFGL
+88 VNGNVLHFVKEFGL
-102 ILFVYSIGLQVG
+102 ILFVFTIGLQVG
-114 PGFFASFKRGGMLMN
+114 PGFFASFKKGGMLMN
-129 GLAASIVLLGVL
+129 GLAASVVLLGVL
-141 MTVLF
+141 LTIVF
-146 HYLTSIPMPTLVGVL
+146 HFLTGIPMPTMVGVL

-176 ALSEI
+176 ALAEI
-181 INTNPEAKEALVA
+181 VKTNPEATDGAIER
-194 QAGGVPEGSTLDAA
+194 
-208 AEQLAG
+208 LAG

-232 LSILAV
+232 LSLIVV
-238 RTVFKISLKKE
+238 RAVFKISLDKE
-249 TRALKETNPTSGD
+249 TAAIKALEKEQGDTSAAI
-262 DSTAFTLE
+262 SLE
-270 VQNPAIVGKKI
+270 VQNPAIIGKKI

-289 RRFVISRHRRGEQPP
+289 RPFVISRHRRGENAP
-304 TLPTGDLVLELG
+304 TVATGDTVLAAG
-316 DRLLVISAK
+316 DRLFVIVFK
-325 GDAETIAAFFGKVIN
+325 EDAEMVGAFFGKVIN
-340 WGVEDWEHLKSA
+340 WGVEDWEHIKSA

-362 PSVNGKALGRLDAY
+362 ENMNGRPLSRLAAY
-376 SSMGVAITRINRA
+376 TAMGVAITRINRA
-389 GVVLIANPTL
+389 GVVQVASPTL
-399 CLQLGDRVNVVGPEH
+399 RLQIGDRVNVVGPEH

-441 IAVGVIFGSIP
+441 IALGVFFGSIP

-463 LGLAGGPLIVAILIS
+463 LGLAGGPLIIAILIS
-478 CWGYKSHLI
+478 CWGYKSHLV

-510 GIGAGNGFLQTVLG
+510 GLGAGDGFLQAVIG

-543 VGLVARGVFKM
+543 VGFVARGVFRL
-554 NYYSIMGLVSGAT
+554 NYYSVMGLVAGAT

-607 ILAFCA
+607 ILVFCS

>member
-1 MRLLRRF
+1 
-8 APDACRKAGRERVSF
+8 
-23 FFFEYMEWL
+23 MEWL
-32 TSLFYGD
+32 TSLFYND

-45 TVLLFALVIAI
+45 TVLLFAVVIAL
-56 GIPLGRIKVFGVS
+56 GIPLGRIKFFGIS

-88 ANGHVLHFVKEFGL
+88 ANAHVLHFVKEFGL

-114 PGFFASFKRGGMLMN
+114 PGFFASFKKGGMLMN

-141 MTVLF
+141 LTVLF

-176 ALSEI
+176 TLAEI
-181 INTNPEAKEALVA
+181 VKTSPEAKELLAA
-194 QAGGVPEGSTLDAA
+194 QAGGVPAGGSADGVV
-208 AEQLAG
+208 EQLAG

-232 LSILAV
+232 LSLVIV
-238 RTVFKISLKKE
+238 RSVFKISLKRE

-262 DSTAFTLE
+262 NSTAFTLE
-270 VQNPAIVGKKI
+270 VQNPAIIGKKI
-281 SEITRLFS
+281 SEVTRLFS
-289 RRFVISRHRRGEQPP
+289 RRFVISRHRRGDEAP
-304 TLPTGDLVLELG
+304 TLPTGEMVLETG

-325 GDAETIAAFFGKVIN
+325 DDAETIAAFFGKVIN

-362 PSVNGKALGRLDAY
+362 PSVNGRALGRLDAY
-376 SSMGVAITRINRA
+376 TSMGVAITRINRA

-399 CLQLGDRVNVVGPEH
+399 CLQLGDRVNVVGPEY
-414 AVNEVEKV
+414 AINEVEKV

-428 RLDHPNLVSIFLG
+428 RLDHPNLVSLFLG
-441 IAVGVIFGSIP
+441 IAVGVVFGSIP
-452 FAVPGL
+452 FAIPGL

-463 LGLAGGPLIVAILIS
+463 LGLAGGPLIIAILIS

-510 GIGAGNGFLQTVLG
+510 GLGAGNGFLQTVLG

-533 FCITTVPLLV
+533 FCITIVPLLA
-543 VGLVARGVFKM
+543 VGFVARSVFKM
-554 NYYSIMGLVSGAT
+554 NYYSIMGLVAGAT

-572 LAYANSVAQN
+572 LAYSNSVAQN

-607 ILAFCA
+607 ILVFCA

>member
-1 MRLLRRF
+1 M
-8 APDACRKAGRERVSF
+8 D
-23 FFFEYMEWL
+23 WL
-32 TSLFYGD
+32 TNLFMSD
-39 TNGAAH
+39 VNGVAH
-45 TVLLFALVIAI
+45 TVLIFSLVIAI
-56 GIPLGRIKVFGVS
+56 GIPLGRIKFFGIS

-81 LGQLGFS
+81 LGQLGFKI
-88 ANGHVLHFVKEFGL
+88 NDHVLHFVKEFGL
-102 ILFVYSIGLQVG
+102 ILFVFSIGLQVG

-141 MTVLF
+141 MTVAF
-146 HYLTSIPMPTLVGVL
+146 HFLTKIPIPTMVGVL

-176 ALSEI
+176 ALAEVI
-181 INTNPEAKEALVA
+181 KTNPEAKLTLVQ
-194 QAGGVPEGSTLDAA
+194 QAGGVPEGASVDGVI
-208 AEQLAG
+208 EQLAG

-232 LSILAV
+232 LSLIVV
-238 RTVFKISLKKE
+238 RAVFKISFEKE
-249 TRALKETNPTSGD
+249 TEALKATNPTSGD
-262 DSTAFTLE
+262 NSTAVTLE
-270 VQNPAIVGKKI
+270 VQNPAIIGKKI
-281 SEITRLFS
+281 SQITRLFS
-289 RRFVISRHRRGEQPP
+289 RKFVISRHRRGENPP
-304 TLPTGDLVLELG
+304 TLPTGETTLEAG

-325 GDAETIAAFFGKVIN
+325 DDAETIAAFFGKVVN
-340 WGVEDWEHLKSA
+340 WGVEDWDHIKSA

-362 PSVNGKALGRLDAY
+362 ESMNGRPLGRLDAY
-376 SSMGVAITRINRA
+376 TSMGVAITRINRA
-389 GVVLIANPTL
+389 GVVLIASPTL
-399 CLQLGDRVNVVGPEH
+399 RLQIGDRVNVVGPEH
-414 AVNEVEKV
+414 AVNEVEKM

-428 RLDHPNLVSIFLG
+428 RLDHPNMVSIFLG
-441 IAVGVIFGSIP
+441 IAVGVLFGSIP
-452 FAVPGL
+452 FAIPGL

-463 LGLAGGPLIVAILIS
+463 LGLAGGPLIIAILLG

-510 GIGAGNGFLQTVLG
+510 GIGAGNGFLEAVLG

-543 VGLVARGVFKM
+543 VGFVARGVFKL
-554 NYYSIMGLVSGAT
+554 NYYSILGLVAGAT

-572 LAYANSVAQN
+572 LAYANNVAQN

-607 ILAFCA
+607 ILIFCA

>member
-1 MRLLRRF
+1 M
-8 APDACRKAGRERVSF
+8 D
-23 FFFEYMEWL
+23 WIIN
-32 TSLFYGD
+32 LFYAD
-39 TNGAAH
+39 TNGVAH
-45 TVLLFALVIAI
+45 TVLLFCIAIAI
-56 GIPLGRIKVFGVS
+56 GIPLGRIKVFGIS

-74 VLFVGIV
+74 VLFVAIL

-88 ANGHVLHFVKEFGL
+88 VNGNVLHFVKEFGL
-102 ILFVYSIGLQVG
+102 ILFVFTIGLQVG
-114 PGFFASFKRGGMLMN
+114 PGFFASFKKGGMLMN
-129 GLAASIVLLGVL
+129 GLAASVVLLGVL
-141 MTVLF
+141 LTVAF
-146 HYLTSIPMPTLVGVL
+146 HFLTGIPMPTMVGVL

-176 ALSEI
+176 ALAEI
-181 INTNPEAKEALVA
+181 VKTNGATDGAV
-194 QAGGVPEGSTLDAA
+194 
-208 AEQLAG
+208 EQLAG

-232 LSILAV
+232 LSLIVV
-238 RTVFKISLKKE
+238 RAVFKISLDKE
-249 TRALKETNPTSGD
+249 TAAIKALEKEQGDTSAAI
-262 DSTAFTLE
+262 SLE
-270 VQNPAIVGKKI
+270 VQNPAIIGKKI

-289 RRFVISRHRRGEQPP
+289 RPFVISRHRRGENAP
-304 TLPTGDLVLELG
+304 TVATGDTVLAAG
-316 DRLLVISAK
+316 DRLFVIVFK
-325 GDAETIAAFFGKVIN
+325 EDAEMVGAFFGKVIN
-340 WGVEDWEHLKSA
+340 WGVEDWEHIKSA

-362 PSVNGKALGRLDAY
+362 ENMNGRPLSRLAAY
-376 SSMGVAITRINRA
+376 TAMGVAITRINRA
-389 GVVLIANPTL
+389 GVVQVASPTL
-399 CLQLGDRVNVVGPEH
+399 RLQIGDRVNVVGPEH

-441 IAVGVIFGSIP
+441 IALGVFFGSIP

-463 LGLAGGPLIVAILIS
+463 LGLAGGPLIIAILLS
-478 CWGYKSHLI
+478 CWGYKSHLV

-510 GIGAGNGFLQTVLG
+510 GLGAGNGFLQAVLG

-543 VGLVARGVFKM
+543 VGFVARGVFKL
-554 NYYSIMGLVSGAT
+554 NYYSVMGLVAGAT

-572 LAYANSVAQN
+572 LAYANNIAQN

-607 ILAFCA
+607 ILVFCS

>member
-1 MRLLRRF
+1 M
-8 APDACRKAGRERVSF
+8 D
-23 FFFEYMEWL
+23 WIIN
-32 TSLFYGD
+32 LFYAD
-39 TNGAAH
+39 TNGVAH
-45 TVLLFALVIAI
+45 TVLLFCIAI
-56 GIPLGRIKVFGVS
+56 AVGIPLGRIKVFGIS

-74 VLFVGIV
+74 VLFVAIL

-88 ANGHVLHFVKEFGL
+88 VNGNVLHFVKEFGL
-102 ILFVYSIGLQVG
+102 ILFVFTIGLQVG
-114 PGFFASFKRGGMLMN
+114 PGFFASFKKGGMLMN
-129 GLAASIVLLGVL
+129 GLAASVVLLGVL
-141 MTVLF
+141 LTVVF
-146 HYLTSIPMPTLVGVL
+146 HFLTGIPMPTMVGVL

-176 ALSEI
+176 ALAEI
-181 INTNPEAKEALVA
+181 VKTNPEATDGAIER
-194 QAGGVPEGSTLDAA
+194 
-208 AEQLAG
+208 LAG

-232 LSILAV
+232 LSLIVV
-238 RTVFKISLKKE
+238 RAVFKISLDKE
-249 TRALKETNPTSGD
+249 TAAIKALEKEQGDTSAAI
-262 DSTAFTLE
+262 SLE
-270 VQNPAIVGKKI
+270 VQNPAIIGKKI

-289 RRFVISRHRRGEQPP
+289 RPFVISRHRRGENAP
-304 TLPTGDLVLELG
+304 TVATGDTVLEAG
-316 DRLLVISAK
+316 DRLFVIVFK
-325 GDAETIAAFFGKVIN
+325 EDAEMVGAFFGKVIN
-340 WGVEDWEHLKSA
+340 WGVEDWEHIKSA

-362 PSVNGKALGRLDAY
+362 ENMNGRPLSRLAAY
-376 SSMGVAITRINRA
+376 TAMGVAITRINRA
-389 GVVLIANPTL
+389 GVVQVASPTL
-399 CLQLGDRVNVVGPEH
+399 RLQIGDRVNVVGPEH

-441 IAVGVIFGSIP
+441 IALGVVFGSIP

-463 LGLAGGPLIVAILIS
+463 LGLAGGPLIIAILLS
-478 CWGYKSHLI
+478 CWGYKSHLV

-510 GIGAGNGFLQTVLG
+510 GLGAGNGFLQAVLG

-543 VGLVARGVFKM
+543 VGFVARGVFKL
-554 NYYSIMGLVSGAT
+554 NYYSVMGLVAGAT

-572 LAYANSVAQN
+572 LAYANNIAQN

-607 ILAFCA
+607 ILVFCS

>member
-1 MRLLRRF
+1 M
-8 APDACRKAGRERVSF
+8 D
-23 FFFEYMEWL
+23 WIIN
-32 TSLFYGD
+32 LFYAD
-39 TNGAAH
+39 TNGVAH
-45 TVLLFALVIAI
+45 TVLLFCIAIAI
-56 GIPLGRIKVFGVS
+56 GIPLGRIKVFGIS

-74 VLFVGIV
+74 VLFVAIL

-88 ANGHVLHFVKEFGL
+88 VNGNVLHFVKEFGL
-102 ILFVYSIGLQVG
+102 ILFVFTIGLQVG
-114 PGFFASFKRGGMLMN
+114 PGFFASFKKGGMLMN
-129 GLAASIVLLGVL
+129 GLAASVVLLGVL
-141 MTVLF
+141 LTVVF
-146 HYLTSIPMPTLVGVL
+146 HFLTGIPMPTMVGVL

-176 ALSEI
+176 ALAEI
-181 INTNPEAKEALVA
+181 VKTNGATDGAV
-194 QAGGVPEGSTLDAA
+194 
-208 AEQLAG
+208 EQLAG

-232 LSILAV
+232 LSLIVV
-238 RTVFKISLKKE
+238 RAVFKISLDKE
-249 TRALKETNPTSGD
+249 TAAIKALEKEQGDTSAAI
-262 DSTAFTLE
+262 SLE
-270 VQNPAIVGKKI
+270 VQNPAIIGKKI

-289 RRFVISRHRRGEQPP
+289 RPFVISRHRRGENAP
-304 TLPTGDLVLELG
+304 TVATGDTVLEAG
-316 DRLLVISAK
+316 DRLFVIVFK
-325 GDAETIAAFFGKVIN
+325 EDAEMVGAFFGKVIN
-340 WGVEDWEHLKSA
+340 WGVEDWEHIKSA

-362 PSVNGKALGRLDAY
+362 ENMNGRPLSRLAAY
-376 SSMGVAITRINRA
+376 TAMGVAITRINRA
-389 GVVLIANPTL
+389 GVVQVASPTL
-399 CLQLGDRVNVVGPEH
+399 RLQIGDRVNVVGPEH

-441 IAVGVIFGSIP
+441 IALGVFFGSIP

-463 LGLAGGPLIVAILIS
+463 LGLAGGPLIIAILLS
-478 CWGYKSHLI
+478 CWGYKSHLV

-510 GIGAGNGFLQTVLG
+510 GLGAGNGFLQAVLG

-543 VGLVARGVFKM
+543 VGFVARGVFKL
-554 NYYSIMGLVSGAT
+554 NYYSVMGLVAGAT

-572 LAYANSVAQN
+572 LAYANNIAQN

-607 ILAFCA
+607 ILVFCS

>member
-1 MRLLRRF
+1 M
-8 APDACRKAGRERVSF
+8 D
-23 FFFEYMEWL
+23 WL
-32 TSLFYGD
+32 TNLFMNDVDGV
-39 TNGAAH
+39 AH
-45 TVLLFALVIAI
+45 TVLIFALVIVL
-56 GIPLGRIKVFGVS
+56 GIPLGRVKVFGIS

-81 LGQLGFS
+81 LGQLGFRV
-88 ANGHVLHFVKEFGL
+88 NDHVLHFVKEFGL
-102 ILFVYSIGLQVG
+102 ILFVFTIGLQVG
-114 PGFFASFKRGGMLMN
+114 PGFFASFKKGGMLMN
-129 GLAASIVLLGVL
+129 GLAASVVLLGVL
-141 MTVLF
+141 MAVAF
-146 HYLTSIPMPTLVGVL
+146 HFITGIPMPTMVGVL

-176 ALSEI
+176 ALAEI
-181 INTNPEAKEALVA
+181 VKTNGATDGAV
-194 QAGGVPEGSTLDAA
+194 
-208 AEQLAG
+208 EQLAG

-232 LSILAV
+232 LSLIVV
-238 RTVFKISLKKE
+238 RAVFKISLDKE
-249 TRALKETNPTSGD
+249 TEALKATNPTSGD
-262 DSTAFTLE
+262 NSTAVTLE
-270 VQNPAIVGKKI
+270 VQNPAIIGKKI

-289 RRFVISRHRRGEQPP
+289 RRFVISRHRRGNEAP
-304 TLPTGDLVLELG
+304 TLPTGDTVLAAG

-325 GDAETIAAFFGKVIN
+325 DDAETIAAFFGKVVN
-340 WGVEDWEHLKSA
+340 WGISDWEHIKSA

-362 PSVNGKALGRLDAY
+362 ESVNGRALGRLDVY
-376 SSMGVAITRINRA
+376 RSMGVAITRINRA

-399 CLQLGDRVNVVGPEH
+399 RLQLGDRVNVVGPEH

-441 IAVGVIFGSIP
+441 IALGVVFGSIP
-452 FAVPGL
+452 FALPGL

-463 LGLAGGPLIVAILIS
+463 LGLAGGPLIIAILLS
-478 CWGYKSHLI
+478 CWGYKSHLV

-510 GIGAGNGFLQTVLG
+510 GLGAGNGFLQAVLG

-543 VGLVARGVFKM
+543 VGFVARGVFKL
-554 NYYSIMGLVSGAT
+554 NYYSVMGLVAGAT

-607 ILAFCA
+607 ILVFCS